1 MSLCRNYWWEDV
13 LDLRCMTSYCLY
25 VLGQLP
31 CKRWRPDMLDVID
44 SSKNLSAISCQ
55 LFIPRH
61 LQINPLIIFSCI
73 FFFGIE
79 AKLYGLQLPIS
90 FFSPLVKL
98 CMIFALSLLGLLL
111 FFESK
116 PAYGNQVNHSILAL
130 SCCCGMTDIWFSTSL
145 ILAFESIQKK
155 QLPLFS

>member
-1 MSLCRNYWWEDV
+1 MSLCRNYWWEAV

-61 LQINPLIIFSCI
+61 LQINPLIFFSCI
-73 FFFGIE
+73 FFW
-79 AKLYGLQLPIS
+79 ALKPNYLVSSCLYPSFHHLWSYVWYLPLVFWG
-90 FFSPLVKL
+90 FFSSLK
-98 CMIFALSLLGLLL
+98 ASLLMETKLIIQFWLWVAAVTWLTFDSALLW
-111 FFESK
+111 
-116 PAYGNQVNHSILAL
+116 Y
-130 SCCCGMTDIWFSTSL
+130 
-145 ILAFESIQKK
+145 
-155 QLPLFS
+155 